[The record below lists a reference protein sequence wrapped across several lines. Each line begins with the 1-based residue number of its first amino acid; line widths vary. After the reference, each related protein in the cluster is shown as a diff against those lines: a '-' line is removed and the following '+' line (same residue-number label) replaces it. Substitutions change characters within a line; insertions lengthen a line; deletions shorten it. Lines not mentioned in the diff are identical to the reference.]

1 MVDVAILSSL
11 HLSGFCS
18 KIAKGE
24 RKNIV
29 MRSVPECELTVT
41 AGLQP
46 HFPAVLKQRSTGG
59 AVEQLK

>member
-1 MVDVAILSSL
+1 MFPFSA
-11 HLSGFCS
+11 FCC

-24 RKNIV
+24 RENV
-29 MRSVPECELTVT
+29 VTRSVLEYELTVT

-46 HFPAVLKQRSTGG
+46 HFPAVLKQKSAGG

>member
-1 MVDVAILSSL
+1 MFPFSPLCISLLSA
-11 HLSGFCS
+11 

-24 RKNIV
+24 REDV
-29 MRSVPECELTVT
+29 VTRSVLEYELTVT

-46 HFPAVLKQRSTGG
+46 HFPAVLKQKSAGG